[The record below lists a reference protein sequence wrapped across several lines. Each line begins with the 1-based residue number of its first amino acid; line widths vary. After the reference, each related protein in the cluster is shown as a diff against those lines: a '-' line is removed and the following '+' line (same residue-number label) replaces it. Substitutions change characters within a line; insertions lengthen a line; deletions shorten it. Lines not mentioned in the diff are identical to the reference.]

1 MFHVK
6 HSPLASKVFSFLS
19 KACDKYGVSAAETHL
34 SRLSLFVEW
43 LAPRAFQL
51 GLTQYHTAVLMAEHL
66 VLPALFL
73 LTPPVLRHLRSPML
87 DFGAGSGGLG
97 LSLAFLCPES
107 QIFLA
112 DRRQRVIQFI
122 EIAIRR
128 WHLDNCTTLHVDLAA
143 PPEKFRRHIRT
154 GLIRALCPPPEALN
168 LASLWLAPLGSV
180 ALWHKPEKFS
190 IPNGFTLAEA
200 VPTNLPSLQLSIF
213 HFAGI

>member
-6 HSPLASKVFSFLS
+6 HSPLASEVFSFLS
-19 KACDKYGVSAAETHL
+19 DACDKYGVSASEAQI
-34 SRLSLFVEW
+34 SRLSLFIEW

-73 LTPPVLRHLRSPML
+73 LKPSVLPHLSSPML
-87 DFGAGSGGLG
+87 DFGAGSGGVG
-97 LSLAFLCPES
+97 LSLAFLCPEV

-128 WHLDNCTTLHVDLAA
+128 WHLDNCTALHVDLAA
-143 PPEKFRRHIRT
+143 PPDELRGHVHT
-154 GLIRALCPPPEALN
+154 GLIRALCPPSEALK
-168 LASLWLAPLGSV
+168 LASLWLAPQGIV

-190 IPNGFTLAEA
+190 LPNGFMLAEA

-213 HFAGI
+213 RFTGK